1 MIFGVGFVLF
11 LMLGLGEIDLVFLLQ
26 VTEFKRVLELWGLW
40 DSCWVDVGPVIGC
53 PYCVRERDLGV
64 CVVVLKR

>member
-1 MIFGVGFVLF
+1 MIFGVGLVLF
-11 LMLGLGEIDLVFLLQ
+11 LMLGFGDIDLVFLFQ

-53 PYCVRERDLGV
+53 PY
-64 CVVVLKR
+64 